1 MRALSAHVVVRDQL
15 ISASDN
21 IRSQLEKEL
30 ENQFGINHPT
40 LQLESSVCENQG
52 VVVDIHPQQHKP

>member
-1 MRALSAHVVVRDQL
+1 MRALSAHIVVRDQL

-30 ENQFGINHPT
+30 GNRFGINHPT
-40 LQLESSVCENQG
+40 LQFESCVCEDQG
-52 VVVDIHPQQHKP
+52 VVVDIHPSP